1 MGASFHFWALAGLA
15 ALGAGA
21 CTSSGVPITIPPPP
35 DPPPFT
41 YGPPGEFLV
50 VSIRG
55 TPLDGT
61 PQGNSLEGLEQALA
75 DGIRFVEVDLRR
87 TGDFGI
93 VSSHESLVPGCGELT
108 TMTLDEA
115 KACVLSNGTHLATL
129 DDLLAF
135 DFDGIFLDLKSTE
148 TTNAANAESV
158 MLSVIRSVEEADRL
172 ETAVAMSYSLAPNVL
187 AVMNDA
193 GLRFGYK
200 GYPAAADAAAFA
212 ETALAAG
219 AEMICVEDSVLD
231 PDLVAS
237 FLGRG
242 LWILGWSLAPERVD
256 HWRALRDAGMGGLI
270 VSRYAM
276 AHEDLIEAP

>member
-1 MGASFHFWALAGLA
+1 
-15 ALGAGA
+15 
-21 CTSSGVPITIPPPP
+21 
-35 DPPPFT
+35 
-41 YGPPGEFLV
+41 
-50 VSIRG
+50 
-55 TPLDGT
+55 
-61 PQGNSLEGLEQALA
+61 
-75 DGIRFVEVDLRR
+75 
-87 TGDFGI
+87 
-93 VSSHESLVPGCGELT
+93 
-108 TMTLDEA
+108 
-115 KACVLSNGTHLATL
+115 VLSTGTHLATL

-276 AHEDLIEAP
+276 AYEDLIEAP